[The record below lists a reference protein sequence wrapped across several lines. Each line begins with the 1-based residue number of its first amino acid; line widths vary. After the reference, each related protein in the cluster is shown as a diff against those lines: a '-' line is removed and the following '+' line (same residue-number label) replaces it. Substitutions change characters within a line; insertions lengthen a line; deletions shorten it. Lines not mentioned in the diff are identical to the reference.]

1 MKLELGMLKEK
12 LKGKDKFES
21 IENFCIL
28 GILVGVFIFSS
39 GFLLTIINPKGLSA
53 IFLMCGSAL
62 SFVSTVALIFSW
74 LVKEFL
80 S

>member
-12 LKGKDKFES
+12 LKGKDKFETA
-21 IENFCIL
+21 ENYSIL
-28 GILVGVFIFSS
+28 GIVVGVVILSL
-39 GFLLTIINPKGLSA
+39 GFLLSIINPKGLAA
-53 IFLMCGSAL
+53 ILLMFGSFL
-62 SFVSTVALIFSW
+62 SFISTVILVSTW